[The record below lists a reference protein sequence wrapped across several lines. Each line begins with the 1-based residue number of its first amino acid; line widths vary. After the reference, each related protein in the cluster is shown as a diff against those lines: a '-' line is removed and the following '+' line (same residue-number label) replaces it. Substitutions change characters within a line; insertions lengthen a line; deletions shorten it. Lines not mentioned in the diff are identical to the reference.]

1 MKGCYEVII
10 GQSVVE
16 NILGSLTPRFDIVAD
31 IEESKDLAS
40 VTIEELQ
47 GSLLEAYEQ
56 RLNERFEKL
65 KAEVALQASENNKDK
80 KGKGKSSGNRGIG
93 GHHNSNG
100 RDNQGEGST
109 SNKKSSGDN
118 NCGGSNRNQIGGK
131 NYKGRSGKKKFDKIK
146 FNVTIVKNLAILLM
160 SLKERL
166 I

>member
-1 MKGCYEVII
+1 MKGCCEVII

-16 NILGSLTPRFDIVAD
+16 NILRSLTPRFDIVAG

-56 RLNERFEKL
+56 RLNERFEKV

-109 SNKKSSGDN
+109 SNKKVVV
-118 NCGGSNRNQIGGK
+118 I
-131 NYKGRSGKKKFDKIK
+131 
-146 FNVTIVKNLAILLM
+146 TIVVV
-160 SLKERL
+160 L
-166 I
+166 IEIK

>member
-1 MKGCYEVII
+1 
-10 GQSVVE
+10 
-16 NILGSLTPRFDIVAD
+16 LRSLTPRFDTVAV

-56 RLNERFEKL
+56 RLNEIFEKV
-65 KAEVALQASENNKDK
+65 KVEVSLQGWENNKDK
-80 KGKGKSSGNRGIG
+80 KGKGKSSGNRGRG

-109 SNKKSSGDN
+109 SNKKVVVITIV
-118 NCGGSNRNQIGGK
+118 R
-131 NYKGRSGKKKFDKIK
+131 K
-146 FNVTIVKNLAILLM
+146 FNVTIVRKLAILLM

>member
-1 MKGCYEVII
+1 MKGCCEVII

-16 NILGSLTPRFDIVAD
+16 NILRSLTPRFDIVAV

-56 RLNERFEKL
+56 RLNEIFEKV
-65 KAEVALQASENNKDK
+65 KAEVSLQGWENNKDK
-80 KGKGKSSGNRGIG
+80 KGKGKSSGNRGRG

-109 SNKKSSGDN
+109 SNKKVVVITIV
-118 NCGGSNRNQIGGK
+118 R
-131 NYKGRSGKKKFDKIK
+131 K
-146 FNVTIVKNLAILLM
+146 FNVTIVRKLAILLM

>member
-1 MKGCYEVII
+1 
-10 GQSVVE
+10 
-16 NILGSLTPRFDIVAD
+16 
-31 IEESKDLAS
+31 

-56 RLNERFEKL
+56 RLNERFEKV

-109 SNKKSSGDN
+109 SNKKVVVITIV
-118 NCGGSNRNQIGGK
+118 R
-131 NYKGRSGKKKFDKIK
+131 K
-146 FNVTIVKNLAILLM
+146 FNVTIVRKLAILLM